1 MSGGKYGGSGYEV
14 TEARRAVIVI
24 MDGVGDRP
32 IKELGWRTPLQVA
45 RKPNLD
51 LIADLGITGLYDP
64 IAPGIRPGTDTGHLA
79 IFGYDPIKYYPG
91 RGPLEAVGTGLE
103 VRPGD
108 VALRANLATVKE
120 VNGELVVV
128 DRRAGRI
135 RGEDAEEL
143 VKYLADNIKE
153 IDGVEVLIAHGT
165 EHRVSIVL
173 RGEGL
178 SPKVSDTDP
187 GTAKEGRPVKLAKP
201 LEDSEE
207 ARRTASVINK
217 LVRMTYEL
225 LKDHSVNKERVR
237 RGLLP
242 ANIVIT
248 RGAGSVPKDLR
259 PFNEVHKATAY
270 LVCEEDTVLGIAKLL
285 GIEGEVPEGATGN
298 LDTDMNSILKA
309 SLKVLDKG
317 YDIVFIHIKGPDIAG
332 HDRNWWGKVEII
344 ERVDWLVGELM
355 KHIDLSKELIALV
368 ADHSTPCY
376 SRDHTGDPV
385 PVAIAGLGVRR
396 DFVKYYD
403 EVSCSLG
410 GLGRIR
416 GTDFLNTILDLMGRR
431 KKWGA

>member
-1 MSGGKYGGSGYEV
+1 MGGGSYEV

-64 IAPGIRPGTDTGHLA
+64 IAPGVRPGTDTGHLA

-103 VRPGD
+103 LRPGD

-120 VNGELVVV
+120 VGNELVVI

-135 RGEDAEEL
+135 RGKDAEEL
-143 VKYLADNIKE
+143 VKYLASSIRE
-153 IDGVEVLIAHGT
+153 VDGVEVLIAHGT

-173 RGEGL
+173 RGEGI
-178 SPKVSDTDP
+178 SPKITDTDP
-187 GTAKEGRPVKLAKP
+187 GTAKEGRPVAEAKP
-201 LEDSEE
+201 LDSSDE
-207 ARRTASVINK
+207 ARRTASIVNRI
-217 LVRMTYEL
+217 VRMSYEL
-225 LKDHSVNKERVR
+225 LKNHPVNRERIR

-259 PFNEVHKATAY
+259 PFKEYHGVSAY
-270 LVCEEDTVLGIAKLL
+270 LVCEEDTVLGIGKIL
-285 GIEGEVPEGATGN
+285 GIEGEVPPGATGN
-298 LDTDMNSILKA
+298 LDTNIESILKSA
-309 SLKVLDKG
+309 LKALDKG
-317 YDIVFIHIKGPDIAG
+317 YEVVFIHVKGPDIAG

-344 ERVDWLVGELM
+344 EKIDWLVGELL
-355 KHIDLSKELIALV
+355 KSIDLSSDLIALV

-376 SRDHTGDPV
+376 ARDHTGDPV
-385 PVAIAGLGVRR
+385 PIAIAGLGVRR
-396 DFVKYYD
+396 DEVRYYD
-403 EVSCSLG
+403 EVSCARG
-410 GLGRIR
+410 ALGRIR
-416 GTDFLNTILDLMGRR
+416 GVDFLNTILDLMGRR